1 MKIRIKS
8 TGEIKKVAD
17 YATVTLDTCDSY
29 GDPEQVSFDDIELIS
44 DVGIKTLYLQQ
55 GIDWKQTRVNA
66 AIAAM
71 QGLCNSC
78 HDSVIREIQEQS
90 DKERSNV
97 ISYLSVR
104 MADAL
109 VYELNKNEEKTLRL

>member
-1 MKIRIKS
+1 MKVRIKS

-29 GDPEQVSFDDIELIS
+29 GTPGQVSLEDIELIQESS
-44 DVGIKTLYLQQ
+44 DNT
-55 GIDWKQTRVNA
+55 DWGQVRIQA
-66 AIAAM
+66 AISAM

-78 HDSVIREIQEQS
+78 HDSVIREILECS
-90 DKERSNV
+90 DMERSNV

-104 MADAL
+104 VADAL
-109 VYELNKNEEKTLRL
+109 VHELKKG

>member
-1 MKIRIKS
+1 MDKIFI
-8 TGEIKKVAD
+8 INW
-17 YATVTLDTCDSY
+17 
-29 GDPEQVSFDDIELIS
+29 EQV
-44 DVGIKTLYLQQ
+44 
-55 GIDWKQTRVNA
+55 RVKA

-78 HDSVIREIQEQS
+78 HDNIIREIQEKN
-90 DKERSNV
+90 DLERSNV

-109 VYELNKNEEKTLRL
+109 VNELRNK

>member
-1 MKIRIKS
+1 MKVKIKS

-17 YATVTLDTCDSY
+17 YAMVTLDTCDSY
-29 GDPEQVSFDDIELIS
+29 GTSEQVSFDDIELIQESS
-44 DVGIKTLYLQQ
+44 DNT
-55 GIDWKQTRVNA
+55 DWEQVRIQA
-66 AIAAM
+66 AISAM

-78 HDSVIREIQEQS
+78 HDSVIRDIQERS

-109 VYELNKNEEKTLRL
+109 ICELKK

>member
-1 MKIRIKS
+1 MKVRIKS

-17 YATVTLDTCDSY
+17 YATVTLDTCDNY
-29 GDPEQVSFDDIELIS
+29 GSPEQVPFEDVELIQESS
-44 DVGIKTLYLQQ
+44 DNT
-55 GIDWKQTRVNA
+55 DWEQVRIQA
-66 AIAAM
+66 AISAM

-78 HDSVIREIQEQS
+78 HDSVIRKMQERS
-90 DKERSNV
+90 DMERSNV

-109 VYELNKNEEKTLRL
+109 IHELKKKDKV

>member
-1 MKIRIKS
+1 MKVRIKS

-29 GDPEQVSFDDIELIS
+29 GSPEQVSFEDVELIQESS
-44 DVGIKTLYLQQ
+44 DNTNWEQVRIQ
-55 GIDWKQTRVNA
+55 A
-66 AIAAM
+66 AISAM
-71 QGLCNSC
+71 QGLCNIC
-78 HDSVIREIQEQS
+78 HDSVIREIQERS
-90 DKERSNV
+90 DMERSNV

-109 VYELNKNEEKTLRL
+109 IHELKKQ

>member
-1 MKIRIKS
+1 MKVRIKS

-17 YATVTLDTCDSY
+17 YDMITLDTCDSY
-29 GDPEQVSFDDIELIS
+29 GTPEQVSFEDVELIQESS
-44 DVGIKTLYLQQ
+44 DNTNWEQVRIQ
-55 GIDWKQTRVNA
+55 A
-66 AIAAM
+66 AISAM

-78 HDSVIREIQEQS
+78 HDSVICDIQERL
-90 DKERSNV
+90 DTERSNV

-109 VYELNKNEEKTLRL
+109 IRELKNNKV